1 MGVKACIRPAAAGV
15 GALGALVFF
24 MGGAFEAFASCGS
37 AACFLVTG
45 SEAGVQPKGKLS
57 VDLRYSYAAAGPAD
71 GVSGNVAAVEV
82 EGAEGRRVI
91 LNEHKEQRTISQF
104 YVLDASYGLTDRV
117 TLDVMVPYRK
127 QKHTHVIGQGE
138 APDGLGNFESF
149 TDNGLGDIRVTGKY
163 SILPTLRNL
172 VVLGLGADLPTGDSH
187 ARNSRGAL
195 QEPTLQLGRR
205 APGIVASVYQ
215 SYELVPHRLNQF
227 ASVSYRHS
235 VRGPNSYRYG
245 DEYILSGGMNVKT
258 LKVVTLTGQFNWRYV
273 VHDEFTGTLARA
285 QDPSI
290 DATFPDEPIV
300 IDEVVKRRPV
310 PNTGSTMLA
319 FSPGVSVAIGERAN
333 VYFHAQVPIARDFN
347 GGLQQQT
354 GFLFGVSTTLN

>member
-1 MGVKACIRPAAAGV
+1 MAAKNCARPVVSG
-15 GALGALVFF
+15 LGALAAL
-24 MGGAFEAFASCGS
+24 MLLIGEAFASCGS
-37 AACFLVTG
+37 AACFMVTG

-57 VDLRYSYAAAGPAD
+57 VDLRYSYAAAGLAD

-82 EGAEGRRVI
+82 EGAEGRRII

-117 TLDVMVPYRK
+117 TLDVVVPYRK

-149 TDNGLGDIRVTGKY
+149 TDNGLGDIRVMGKY

-172 VVLGLGADLPTGDSH
+172 VVLGLGVDLPTGDSH
-187 ARNSRGAL
+187 ARNSQGTL

-205 APGIVASVYQ
+205 ALGIVASAYQ
-215 SYELVPHRLNQF
+215 SYEMIPHVLNQF
-227 ASVSYRHS
+227 TSASYRHS
-235 VRGPNSYRYG
+235 VRGPNSYRFG
-245 DEYILSGGMNVKT
+245 EEYILSGGMNVKT
-258 LKVVTLTGQFNWRYV
+258 LKIVTFTGQFNWRYA
-273 VHDEFTGTLARA
+273 VHDEFTGTLAKA
-285 QDPSI
+285 QDFSDP
-290 DATFPDEPIV
+290 TFPDEPIV

-319 FSPGVSVAIGERAN
+319 FSPGISVAVTERATF
-333 VYFHAQVPIARDFN
+333 YFHAQVPIARDFN

>member
-1 MGVKACIRPAAAGV
+1 MAVKNCVRPVAAG
-15 GALGALVFF
+15 LGAVVAL
-24 MGGAFEAFASCGS
+24 MLLIGEAFASCGS
-37 AACFLVTG
+37 AACFMVTG

-57 VDLRYSYAAAGPAD
+57 VDLRYSYASSGLAD
-71 GVSGNVAAVEV
+71 GVSGNVAAVEQ

-117 TLDVMVPYRK
+117 TLDVVVPYRK

-149 TDNGLGDIRVTGKY
+149 TDNGLGDIRVMGKY

-172 VVLGLGADLPTGDSH
+172 VVLGLGTDLPTGDSH
-187 ARNSRGAL
+187 ARNSQGAL

-205 APGIVASVYQ
+205 ALGIVASVYQ
-215 SYELVPHRLNQF
+215 SYEMIPHLLNQF
-227 ASVSYRHS
+227 TSASYRHS

-258 LKVVTLTGQFNWRYV
+258 LKIVTFTGQFNWRYV
-273 VHDEFTGTLARA
+273 VHDEFTGTLAKA
-285 QDPSI
+285 QDPT
-290 DATFPDEPIV
+290 DPPDEPIV
-300 IDEVVKRRPV
+300 IDEVVRRRPV

-319 FSPGVSVAIGERAN
+319 FSPGISVAIGERAT

-354 GFLFGVSTTLN
+354 GFLFGVSTALN

>member
-1 MGVKACIRPAAAGV
+1 MRVKRGVRPVAV
-15 GALGALVFF
+15 GLGAVMAL
-24 MGGAFEAFASCGS
+24 MLLTGEAFASCGS
-37 AACFLVTG
+37 AACFMVTG

-57 VDLRYSYAAAGPAD
+57 VDLRYSYASSGLAD

-82 EGAEGRRVI
+82 EGAEGRQII

-117 TLDVMVPYRK
+117 TVDVAVPYRK

-149 TDNGLGDIRVTGKY
+149 TDNGLGDIRVMGKY

-172 VVLGLGADLPTGDSH
+172 VVLGLGVDLPTGDSH
-187 ARNSRGAL
+187 ARNSQGAL

-205 APGIVASVYQ
+205 ALGIVASAYQ
-215 SYELVPHRLNQF
+215 SYEIIPHVLNQF
-227 ASVSYRHS
+227 TSASYRHS

-258 LKVVTLTGQFNWRYV
+258 LTIVTFTGQFNWRYA
-273 VHDEFTGTLARA
+273 VHDEFTGTLAKA
-285 QDPSI
+285 QDFNDP
-290 DATFPDEPIV
+290 TFPDEPIV
-300 IDEVVKRRPV
+300 IDSEVKRRPV
-310 PNTGSTMLA
+310 TNTGSTMLA
-319 FSPGVSVAIGERAN
+319 FSPGISVAVTERATF
-333 VYFHAQVPIARDFN
+333 YFHAQVPIARDFN

>member
-1 MGVKACIRPAAAGV
+1 MAVKNCVRPVAAG
-15 GALGALVFF
+15 LGALVAL
-24 MGGAFEAFASCGS
+24 MLLIGEAYASCGS
-37 AACFLVTG
+37 AACFMVTG

-57 VDLRYSYAAAGPAD
+57 VDLRYSYASSGLAD

-82 EGAEGRRVI
+82 EGAEGRRII

-117 TLDVMVPYRK
+117 TLDVVVPYRK

-138 APDGLGNFESF
+138 LSGGSGSFESF

-187 ARNSRGAL
+187 ARNSQGAL

-205 APGIVASVYQ
+205 ALGIVASAYQ
-215 SYELVPHRLNQF
+215 SYEIIPHVLNQF
-227 ASVSYRHS
+227 TSASYRHS
-235 VRGPNSYRYG
+235 VRGPNSYRFG

-258 LKVVTLTGQFNWRYV
+258 LKIVTFTGQFNWRYA
-273 VHDEFTGTLARA
+273 VHDEFTGTLAKA
-285 QDPSI
+285 QDFNDP
-290 DATFPDEPIV
+290 TFPDEPIV
-300 IDEVVKRRPV
+300 IDSEVKRRPV

-319 FSPGVSVAIGERAN
+319 FSPGISVAVTERATF
-333 VYFHAQVPIARDFN
+333 YFHAQVPIARDFN

>member
-1 MGVKACIRPAAAGV
+1 MTVKSCVRPVAAG
-15 GALGALVFF
+15 LGAVAALILWI
-24 MGGAFEAFASCGS
+24 GETFASCGS
-37 AACFLVTG
+37 AACFMVTG
-45 SEAGVQPKGKLS
+45 SEAGVQPQGKLS
-57 VDLRYSYAAAGPAD
+57 VDLRYSYAAAGLAD

-104 YVLDASYGLTDRV
+104 YVFDASYGLTDRV
-117 TLDVMVPYRK
+117 TLDVVVPYRK

-138 APDGLGNFESF
+138 APDGSGNFESF

-187 ARNSRGAL
+187 ARNSQGTL

-205 APGIVASVYQ
+205 ALGIVASVYQ
-215 SYELVPHRLNQF
+215 SYEMIPHVLNQF
-227 ASVSYRHS
+227 TSASYRHS
-235 VRGPNSYRYG
+235 VRGPNSYRFG

-258 LKVVTLTGQFNWRYV
+258 LKIVTFTGQFNWRYV
-273 VHDEFTGTLARA
+273 VHDEFTGTLAKA
-285 QDPSI
+285 QDFNDP
-290 DATFPDEPIV
+290 TFPDEPIV

-319 FSPGVSVAIGERAN
+319 FSPGVSVAIGERATF
-333 VYFHAQVPIARDFN
+333 YFHAQVPIARDFN

-354 GFLFGVSTTLN
+354 GFLFGMSTTLN

>member
-1 MGVKACIRPAAAGV
+1 MMVKDCIRPVAAG
-15 GALGALVFF
+15 LGAVAAL
-24 MGGAFEAFASCGS
+24 MLLIGDAFASCGS
-37 AACFLVTG
+37 AACFMVTG

-57 VDLRYSYAAAGPAD
+57 VDLRYSYAAAGLAD

-117 TLDVMVPYRK
+117 TLDVVLPYRK

-138 APDGLGNFESF
+138 LPDGSGNFESF
-149 TDNGLGDIRVTGKY
+149 TDNGLGDVRVMGKY

-172 VVLGLGADLPTGDSH
+172 VVLGLGVDLPTGDSH
-187 ARNSRGAL
+187 ARNSRGRL

-205 APGIVASVYQ
+205 ALGIVASVYQ
-215 SYELVPHRLNQF
+215 SYEMIPHVLNQF
-227 ASVSYRHS
+227 TSASYRHS
-235 VRGPNSYRYG
+235 VRGPNSYRFG
-245 DEYILSGGMNVKT
+245 DEYILSGGMSVKT
-258 LKVVTLTGQFNWRYV
+258 LKIVTLTGQFNWRYV

-285 QDPSI
+285 QDSI
-290 DATFPDEPIV
+290 ADPGTFPDEPIV
-300 IDEVVKRRPV
+300 IDAVVKRRPV

-319 FSPGVSVAIGERAN
+319 FSPGISVAVGERAML
-333 VYFHAQVPIARDFN
+333 YFHAQVPIARDFN

>member
-1 MGVKACIRPAAAGV
+1 MAVKNCVRPVAAG
-15 GALGALVFF
+15 LGALVAL
-24 MGGAFEAFASCGS
+24 MLLTGEAFASCGS
-37 AACFLVTG
+37 AACFMVTG
-45 SEAGVQPKGKLS
+45 SEAGVQPKGRLS
-57 VDLRYSYAAAGPAD
+57 VDLRYSYAAAGLAD

-82 EGAEGRRVI
+82 EGAEGRRII

-117 TLDVMVPYRK
+117 TVDVAVPYRK

-149 TDNGLGDIRVTGKY
+149 TDNGLGDIRVMGKY

-172 VVLGLGADLPTGDSH
+172 VVLGLGVDLPTGDSH
-187 ARNSRGAL
+187 ARNSQGAL

-205 APGIVASVYQ
+205 ALGIVASAYQ
-215 SYELVPHRLNQF
+215 SYEIIPHVLNQF
-227 ASVSYRHS
+227 TSASYRHS

-258 LKVVTLTGQFNWRYV
+258 LTIVTFTGQFNWRYA
-273 VHDEFTGTLARA
+273 VHDEFTGTLAKA
-285 QDPSI
+285 QDFNDP
-290 DATFPDEPIV
+290 TFPDEPIV
-300 IDEVVKRRPV
+300 IDSEVKRRPV

-319 FSPGVSVAIGERAN
+319 FSPGISVAVTERATF
-333 VYFHAQVPIARDFN
+333 YFHAQVPIARDFN

-354 GFLFGVSTTLN
+354 GFLFGMSTTLN